1 MNKKKIMLGVVVF
14 LVVIGCLGIKLLN
27 STQVATEETIAEES
41 NTNEIP
47 ENTIIEEMAMENA
60 VDTTQMESIVDTTQP
75 VENTDEPQPTNLAE
89 TTKKEPTKTVS
100 KTKAEVQEQPKAPV
114 QPEPQ
119 VQPETTLVAQEV
131 QPEMKATTELQIN
144 KKTEETPSTPI
155 PVASNPVEETK
166 DTAQGD
172 TYVYNAEMTQRIVDI
187 INSNPSEFMKTYGFT
202 VSIDSSI
209 PSLTNQFTFF
219 ENRVIEKI
227 QSKFG
232 TIRVYAQDHYL
243 NGEYLFTECFI
254 I

>member
-75 VENTDEPQPTNLAE
+75 VENTDEPQPKNLAE
-89 TTKKEPTKTVS
+89 TTKKETTKTVS
-100 KTKAEVQEQPKAPV
+100 KTKAEVQEQPKAP
-114 QPEPQ
+114 

-144 KKTEETPSTPI
+144 KKTKETPSTPI
-155 PVASNPVEETK
+155 PAASTPVEETK
-166 DTAQGD
+166 DMAQGD

-209 PSLTNQFTFF
+209 TSLTNQFTFF

-227 QSKFG
+227 ASKAG
-232 TIRVYAQDHYL
+232 NIRVYAQDHYL
-243 NGEYLFTECFI
+243 NGQYLFTECYI

>member
-1 MNKKKIMLGVVVF
+1 MNKKKLMLGVIVF
-14 LVVIGCLGIKLLN
+14 LIVVGWLGIKLLN

-89 TTKKEPTKTVS
+89 TTKKENTKTVS

-131 QPEMKATTELQIN
+131 QPEMKATTELHIN

-155 PVASNPVEETK
+155 PAASTPVEETK
-166 DTAQGD
+166 NMAQGD

-209 PSLTNQFTFF
+209 TSLTNQFTFF